1 MERVFELGYTNLLS
15 ILLSV
20 DDSIF
25 RPFISNEIV
34 GSLETV

>member
-20 DDSIF
+20 DDSVF
-25 RPFISNEIV
+25 RPFISFLTK
-34 GSLETV
+34 SQAL

>member
-25 RPFISNEIV
+25 RPFLTKSQA
-34 GSLETV
+34 L